1 MPIDKRGLYTPDFYP
16 NAQPMGW
23 QDMGD
28 DESINI
34 APAAGAFKKR
44 FMGGNK
50 GDMSSPTPMMNDL
63 PEMMG
68 GIDAGGGAPVK
79 GKGLKSL

>member
-1 MPIDKRGLYTPDFYP
+1 MGYDPLRKLYTPDF
-16 NAQPMGW
+16 QPPDQMGW

-28 DESINI
+28 DQQVNI
-34 APAAGAFKKR
+34 SPAVGAFQSR

-50 GDMSSPTPMMNDL
+50 GDMNNMPVNHDL
-63 PEMMG
+63 PMDMG
-68 GIDAGGGAPVK
+68 GMDAGGGSPMK